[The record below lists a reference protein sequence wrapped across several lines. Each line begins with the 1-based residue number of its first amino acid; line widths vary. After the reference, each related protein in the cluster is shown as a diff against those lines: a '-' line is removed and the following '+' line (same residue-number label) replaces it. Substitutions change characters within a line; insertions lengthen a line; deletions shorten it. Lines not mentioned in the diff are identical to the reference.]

1 MLDFIIWDVN
11 PELFSIGGLTPRWYG
26 PLFAMGF
33 IIGQYILTRIFKI
46 EGRSE
51 KEVDTIN
58 AYMIIATVIGA
69 RLGHCLFYEPD
80 YFLSHPIEI
89 LYIWQGGLASHGAG
103 IGMLTA
109 IWLYNKR
116 NPHPGQTYLY
126 LLDRVVLTVA
136 LGACFI
142 RLGNL
147 TNSEIIGVPANVPQA
162 FVFVNST
169 TSFVKEAFK
178 GQITDIK
185 VTQNGTDST
194 FDGKYLTGIDM
205 RMKVKSFGNGNILEM
220 AQANIRHAIYAS
232 PEYGEHII
240 LSKGSDGIKIGEQGK
255 NGTEVIIK
263 AWGIPRHPAQLYESI
278 SCLLLFL
285 LLVFLYSRYKA
296 NTPEGML
303 FGIFLVWIFTLR
315 FLYEFIKEDQVAFEN
330 TMQYNMGQL
339 LSIPMV
345 IIGAIVL
352 VRSLTKKK
360 TTTK

>member
-26 PLFAMGF
+26 PLFALGF
-33 IIGQYILTRIFKI
+33 IIGQYILSKIFRT
-46 EGRSE
+46 EGRPE

-69 RLGHCLFYEPD
+69 RLGHCFFYEAD
-80 YFLSHPIEI
+80 YFLAHPIEI

-109 IWLYNKR
+109 IWIYNKR
-116 NPHPGQTYLY
+116 NPSPGQTYLY

-147 TNSEIIGVPANVPQA
+147 TNSEIIGVPTSAPQA

-169 TSFVKEAFK
+169 TSFVEESFK
-178 GQITDIK
+178 GQVTDIK

-194 FDGKYLTGIDM
+194 FDGKYLTGLNLRM
-205 RMKVKSFGNGNILEM
+205 RIKSFGNGNIPEM
-220 AQANIRHAIYAS
+220 AQMSIRQAIYAS
-232 PEYGEHII
+232 PEYGQHII
-240 LSKGSDGIKIGEQGK
+240 LAKGSDAVTVE
-255 NGTEVIIK
+255 GTEVIFK

-278 SCLLLFL
+278 SSLLLFFL
-285 LLVFLYSRYKA
+285 LAFLYSRYKA
-296 NTPEGML
+296 NTPHGML
-303 FGIFLVWIFTLR
+303 FGIFMIWIFTLR
-315 FLYEFIKEDQVAFEN
+315 FFYEFIKEDQVAFES

-345 IIGAIVL
+345 LIGIIVL
-352 VRSLTKKK
+352 VRSLKKK
-360 TTTK
+360 KEAAN